1 MTLSDLYM
9 NLALMVGVSLL
20 VAAAMVVVPNID
32 NIQDWKRRKA
42 ITGTRLDGQ
51 RRAGEMAAGDG
62 QVAVAVA
69 VVDLDVPDSAM

>member
-32 NIQDWKRRKA
+32 NIQAWKRRKA
-42 ITGTRLDGQ
+42 ITGTRRSVQLAFPGK
-51 RRAGEMAAGDG
+51 RAERSRASESRPSG
-62 QVAVAVA
+62 
-69 VVDLDVPDSAM
+69 L

>member
-32 NIQDWKRRKA
+32 NIQAWKRRKA
-42 ITGTRLDGQ
+42 ITGTRRSVQLSLPGK
-51 RRAGEMAAGDG
+51 RA
-62 QVAVAVA
+62 
-69 VVDLDVPDSAM
+69 DSARSRASESRHSGL

>member
-1 MTLSDLYM
+1 MEPLGGCARGSAQTEKENAMTLSDLYM

-51 RRAGEMAAGDG
+51 R
-62 QVAVAVA
+62 
-69 VVDLDVPDSAM
+69 

>member
-1 MTLSDLYM
+1 MTPSDLPM